1 MENLS
6 LQELQFFLEE
16 DLFLLP
22 EDAKKLKDQQPI
34 SDQTSSLE
42 APNHSVKEAE
52 ETYESTPSNPELT
65 KEDLPPIQVKG
76 NFTKGLLIVHE
87 EDDLSEEVMNMLV
100 KMINAVGHSM
110 NEVGL
115 VSSSIL
121 ENRTLEEF
129 EALNAHIILKF
140 GKIKHPVNSV
150 PAIPYEVF
158 TDQETQY
165 LFADALGQISEDNTM
180 KRKLWNAL
188 QILFNIKK

>member
-22 EDAKKLKDQQPI
+22 EDAKKLKDQ
-34 SDQTSSLE
+34 SSITVPSSNLE
-42 APNHSVKEAE
+42 
-52 ETYESTPSNPELT
+52 TPSKLVNET
-65 KEDLPPIQVKG
+65 KEEDESNSDSSEPTQEYLPPIQVKG

-87 EDDLSEEVMNMLV
+87 EENLSEEVMNMLV

-110 NEVGL
+110 NEVGM

-121 ENRTLEEF
+121 ENRSLEEF

-165 LFADALGQISEDNTM
+165 LFADPLGQIAEDNTM